1 MKDGQYRKRVG
12 SEGEQ
17 LACEYLQSQ
26 GYEILARNYRA
37 CNGEIDIIARQGK
50 TLVFVEV
57 KTRQRGGFGE
67 PEEWVDERKQR
78 QIGKVA
84 SLYLHNQR
92 LEEMDCRFDVVAV
105 DRMTRPVIRH
115 IQDAFWLT

>member
-1 MKDGQYRKRVG
+1 MKNGQYRRRVG
-12 SEGEQ
+12 SEGEN
-17 LACEYLQSQ
+17 LASEYLQSL

-37 CNGEIDIIARQGK
+37 CKGEIDIIALQGK

-57 KTRQRGGFGE
+57 KTRQSGGFGE

-84 SLYLHNQR
+84 SLYLHSHR

-105 DRMTRPVIRH
+105 DWLTRPVIRH